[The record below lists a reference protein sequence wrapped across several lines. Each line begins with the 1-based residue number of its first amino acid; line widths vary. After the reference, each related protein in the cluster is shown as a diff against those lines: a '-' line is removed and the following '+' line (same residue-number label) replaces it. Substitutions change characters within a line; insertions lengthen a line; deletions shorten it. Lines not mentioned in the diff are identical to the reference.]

1 MRIIFITLII
11 IYGSLFSAAA
21 AQAECQSRNEMVVTA
36 PRNGAKTMQ
45 TGITVR
51 GYVCHNSPL
60 ITIRNETTAS
70 ETITDTR
77 EVCDGSEC
85 TYHFAAPVRGLAFG
99 ENHITARVNGEETR
113 VKIDVIRTALAGL

>member
-1 MRIIFITLII
+1 MII
-11 IYGSLFSAAA
+11 IYGTFLSTAA
-21 AQAECQSRNEMVVTA
+21 AQAECRSRNEMVVTA
-36 PRNGAKTMQ
+36 PQNGSKTLQ

-60 ITIRNETTAS
+60 ITVRNETTAS
-70 ETITDTR
+70 ETITDTS
-77 EVCDGSEC
+77 EVCEDSEC

-113 VKIDVIRTALAGL
+113 VKIDVIRTALAGM